1 MNKTVSF
8 DGADSHLFC
17 GGGVVVSDP
26 VEFRMQTRSKER
38 PGIQQRH
45 GRMLTIISIGSA
57 IAVGLFVPLGY
68 ETRAAEPAQVTSRVV
83 RAGMTAMSL
92 DSGPPAG
99 DYVPTFYSRVVT
111 GPLMNKTVCY
121 VCRNGQRPVV
131 AVFVRSMEP
140 KKLKLLLR
148 NIDRVVDRNRD
159 VGLRS
164 FGVLLCD
171 NPFRNVSTVQ
181 TFSFNNKIAMPIT
194 VATNS
199 VAAPSCQNIHS
210 AAAVTV
216 VLYRRRRVE
225 TTFAFR
231 DGEMTTD
238 KVRTII
244 NRIRQFA
251 GETVDDPRTD

>member
-1 MNKTVSF
+1 
-8 DGADSHLFC
+8 
-17 GGGVVVSDP
+17 
-26 VEFRMQTRSKER
+26 MQTRSKER
-38 PGIQQRH
+38 FGIDHCQ
-45 GRMLTIISIGSA
+45 GRSLALFSIGSA
-57 IAVGLFVPLGY
+57 IVIGVFVSLGS
-68 ETRAAEPAQVTSRVV
+68 ETRAAEPTQVASSDA
-83 RAGMTAMSL
+83 RAGMTTMSL
-92 DSGPPAG
+92 ESGPPAG
-99 DYVPTFYSRVVT
+99 DHVPTFYSRAVT

-131 AVFVRSMEP
+131 AVFMRSMEP
-140 KKLKLLLR
+140 NKLKLLLR
-148 NIDRVVDRNRD
+148 NIDRVVDRNRV

-171 NPFRNVSTVQ
+171 DPFGNVSTVQ
-181 TFSFNNKIAMPIT
+181 TFSFDNKIAMPIT
-194 VATNS
+194 VATDS

-231 DGEMTTD
+231 AGEMTTD
-238 KVRTII
+238 NVRTVI

-251 GETVDDPRTD
+251 GEMIDDRTSDMAGE